1 MADPI
6 SALGNMGF
14 HGKWMVLGI
23 IYLILDTMT
32 DICRWN
38 FQMYFNDENVL
49 SVIDI
54 QLKFVYGIHFN
65 ISLS

>member
-1 MADPI
+1 
-6 SALGNMGF
+6 
-14 HGKWMVLGI
+14 
-23 IYLILDTMT
+23 MT

-65 ISLS
+65 ISLSWISQSLGAKSTITQYNDMHMRH